1 MNTIL
6 FTIKDNDLHVLK
18 SFDPAEFFN
27 EYQKDPEQSHRS
39 VLFSSKISHDGL
51 SSIIVNGDG
60 FTYLNHS
67 DFDLFEAFKE
77 DLPNNANA
85 TALMGKPYEDYSQKA
100 SESGVHL
107 FAFSEADIE
116 DYKKDKSLFNRVVAH
131 AKKLKSE
138 STIVENDFIS
148 ARILNIKESPI
159 TYLAYIPKEYALWL
173 QVNKQLITFC
183 ANKNIEI

>member
-18 SFDPAEFFN
+18 SFDPTDFFN

-39 VLFSSKISHDGL
+39 VRFSSKVSHDGL
-51 SSIIVNGDG
+51 GSMMVNGDG
-60 FTYLNHS
+60 FTYLHHNG
-67 DFDLFEAFKE
+67 FDLFEAFKE
-77 DLPNNANA
+77 DLPTDECAK
-85 TALMGKPYEDYSQKA
+85 ALMSQPYNDYPQKA
-100 SESGVHL
+100 SETGVHL

-116 DYKKDKSLFNRVVAH
+116 EYKTDPSLFNRVVAH

-138 STIVENDFIS
+138 NTIVEHDFIS

-183 ANKNIEI
+183 ANKNIDI

>member
-18 SFDPAEFFN
+18 SFDPADFFN

-39 VLFSSKISHDGL
+39 VRFSSKVSHDGL
-51 SSIIVNGDG
+51 GSMIVNGDG
-60 FTYLNHS
+60 FTYLQHN
-67 DFDLFEAFKE
+67 DFDLFEAIKE
-77 DLPNNANA
+77 DLPTDECA
-85 TALMGKPYEDYSQKA
+85 TALMGRSYDDCQIKISNT
-100 SESGVHL
+100 GVHL

-116 DYKKDKSLFNRVVAH
+116 GYKKDPSLFNRVVAH

-138 STIVENDFIS
+138 YTIVKHDFIS

-159 TYLAYIPKEYALWL
+159 TYLAYIPKDYALWL

-183 ANKNIEI
+183 ANKNIDI

>member
-6 FTIKDNDLHVLK
+6 FIVKDNDLHVLK
-18 SFDPAEFFN
+18 SFDPEDFFN
-27 EYQKDPEQSHRS
+27 EYQKDPEQSHRR
-39 VLFSSKISHDGL
+39 VLFSSKISHDSL
-51 SSIIVNGDG
+51 SSMVINGNG
-60 FTYLNHS
+60 FTYLHHN

-77 DLPNNANA
+77 DLPTDESA
-85 TALMGKPYEDYSQKA
+85 TALMGKPYDDYPQKA
-100 SESGVHL
+100 SSSGVHL
-107 FAFSEADIE
+107 FAFSESDIE

-131 AKKLKSE
+131 AKKLKLE
-138 STIVENDFIS
+138 STIVDNDFIS

-183 ANKNIEI
+183 ANKNIDI